1 MELEQNNKVKS
12 KRIRCNPTRRWTV
25 ADEKC
30 LIEFLLENR
39 LLEKPSAQVYY
50 KRFCEEKNVT
60 MEWKLVRAKVRNM
73 RSGYNKANAWEGS
86 TGGGSMTGDTIEGT
100 LLKMCTFFYELDDIF
115 GSRISESSVIDDT
128 MANLNEEGQII
139 EVTEEG
145 QKIETESQ
153 MPVQITESYH
163 NPVCSSK
170 MTPTTSSQS
179 PTAAS
184 DIMKGQAE
192 AMAFKKQKLEAETIA
207 REKELVIRENE
218 FTLKQKEFELKERQA
233 RYEENFK
240 EKQLQSQEKLKILE
254 LEMQERLA
262 MEELKLK
269 FK

>member
-12 KRIRCNPTRRWTV
+12 KRIRCNPTRRYTV
-25 ADEKC
+25 ADEKY

-73 RSGYNKANAWEGS
+73 RSGYNKAKAWEGS
-86 TGGGSMTGDTIEGT
+86 TGAGSMTGDTIKGT

-115 GSRISESSVIDDT
+115 GSRICESSVIDDT

-139 EVTEEG
+139 ELP
-145 QKIETESQ
+145 ESRAG
-153 MPVQITESYH
+153 MSCKGIYSR
-163 NPVCSSK
+163 
-170 MTPTTSSQS
+170 
-179 PTAAS
+179 TAAS
-184 DIMKGQAE
+184 DIMKVQAE
-192 AMAFKKQKLEAETIA
+192 AMAFKKQKLEAETIV
-207 REKELVIRENE
+207 REKELVVRENE

-233 RYEENFK
+233 RNEENFK